1 MKEGTFYTN
10 LFNKNNKHNFHIFG
24 RFLSGIIIG
33 IDLGH
38 IALITN

>member
-10 LFNKNNKHNFHIFG
+10 LFNKNDKHNVHNFG